1 MRRRLWTKLPAGIQT
16 WLMGHFPL
24 LPSFPLPIE
33 VIVLEEGDRNPIDP
47 QLLRQGACL
56 SILISNTTWTLQ
68 SGTFCRAIPPVT
80 PFLLLPSGWDLVQF
94 REFEKKCREDLEQNK
109 TG

>member
-1 MRRRLWTKLPAGIQT
+1 MRRRLWTELPPGIQN
-16 WLMGHFPL
+16 WLIGHFSI

-33 VIVLEEGDRNPIDP
+33 IIVLEEGDPHPIDP

-56 SILISNTTWTLQ
+56 SILISNTAWTLE
-68 SGTFCRAIPPVT
+68 SGTFCRTIPPVT
-80 PFLLLPSGWDLVQF
+80 PFLLLPSGWDLLQF
-94 REFEKKCREDLEQNK
+94 RALEKKCMEEPQQNK